1 MEYSYLKSNALFCKM
16 KVILI
21 QLGKTADTYIQEG
34 VSQYVNRLKH
44 YITFE
49 EKIIPAFKSSAS
61 MSKDEIKK
69 QEGILILKN
78 VQVTDELVL
87 LDEKGKEYTSLD
99 FSVFIQ
105 QKMNAGTKNL
115 VFVVGGA
122 FGFSEEVY
130 ARANTKV
137 SLSRLTFSHQMVRL
151 FFAEQL
157 YRAMTI
163 IKGEKYH
170 HQ

>member
-1 MEYSYLKSNALFCKM
+1 
-16 KVILI
+16 
-21 QLGKTADTYIQEG
+21 
-34 VSQYVNRLKH
+34 
-44 YITFE
+44 
-49 EKIIPAFKSSAS
+49 

-105 QKMNAGTKNL
+105 QKMNAGTRNL